1 MRGAAPLTRPVRAR
15 TAHASGRLYGGR
27 EAAGARWGGGRRG
40 TGSAPAPEDAGKMAA
55 AAAANGA
62 GGSSGMEVDA
72 AVVPSVMAAGVTGSV
87 SVALHPLV
95 ILNISDHWIR
105 MRSQEGRPVQV
116 IGALIGRQ
124 EGRNIEVMN
133 SFELLSHTVEEKIVI
148 DKEYYYTKE
157 EQFKQ
162 VFKELEFLG
171 WYTTGGL
178 APRVSPS
185 PPRPPLSVAVCKYL
199 SSELQGE
206 LGRSSGSREV
216 LELGQVLDTGGRKRR
231 VPYSTSETRLEEAL
245 DHLCDRILDYKVHA
259 ERKGSLRYAKGQSE
273 TMTTLKNLV
282 QRGVKVDLGIPP
294 ELWDEP
300 SVEVTHLKQQCETML
315 ERFEDVVEDWYFRHQ
330 GEPLQAFLCEG
341 HVLKEGETAC
351 LQETWTGKDEEEEGE
366 EEEREGKERPVDSH
380 HDPSEF

>member
-1 MRGAAPLTRPVRAR
+1 PLTPKPGPFPLSPAASQGSPSSASFYRLRLRDVKRAPR
-15 TAHASGRLYGGR
+15 RA
-27 EAAGARWGGGRRG
+27 WG
-40 TGSAPAPEDAGKMAA
+40 
-55 AAAANGA
+55 GA
-62 GGSSGMEVDA
+62 GGSNPR
-72 AVVPSVMAAGVTGSV
+72 PSKRRCPRPLGSAETPERSRVTFSFLHADLSLSLPFPRPIPIPPSRAPPPPASASRGS
-87 SVALHPLV
+87 APP
-95 ILNISDHWIR
+95 
-105 MRSQEGRPVQV
+105 RS
-116 IGALIGRQ
+116 
-124 EGRNIEVMN
+124 
-133 SFELLSHTVEEKIVI
+133 S
-148 DKEYYYTKE
+148 
-157 EQFKQ
+157 
-162 VFKELEFLG
+162 
-171 WYTTGGL
+171 L